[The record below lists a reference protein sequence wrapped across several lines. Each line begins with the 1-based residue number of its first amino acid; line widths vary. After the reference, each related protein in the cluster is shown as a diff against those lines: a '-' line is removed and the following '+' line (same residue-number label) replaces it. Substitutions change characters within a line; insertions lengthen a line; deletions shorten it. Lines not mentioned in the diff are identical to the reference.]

1 MQRRIVLIC
10 TLLLAVGMN
19 LAAAEL
25 RREVAAGDL
34 VIINAWMPQP
44 VGGAKTGVI
53 YLGIENRGNEA
64 DRLVGAESPGAQHL
78 MLHESKDSGGVIK
91 MVPLNAVEIPGHGEV
106 DLKPMGVHLMVTGI
120 NTSPRQSDIFPLILK
135 FSRGG
140 TVAVD
145 VVVQAPNVL
154 KPTR

>member
-1 MQRRIVLIC
+1 MQRRIVLTC
-10 TLLLAVGMN
+10 ALLLAVGMN

-78 MLHESKDSGGVIK
+78 MLHEFQG
-91 MVPLNAVEIPGHGEV
+91 
-106 DLKPMGVHLMVTGI
+106 
-120 NTSPRQSDIFPLILK
+120 
-135 FSRGG
+135 
-140 TVAVD
+140 
-145 VVVQAPNVL
+145 
-154 KPTR
+154 

>member
-1 MQRRIVLIC
+1 
-10 TLLLAVGMN
+10 
-19 LAAAEL
+19 
-25 RREVAAGDL
+25 
-34 VIINAWMPQP
+34 
-44 VGGAKTGVI
+44 
-53 YLGIENRGNEA
+53 
-64 DRLVGAESPGAQHL
+64 
-78 MLHESKDSGGVIK
+78 